1 MKYKD
6 LVITA
11 TQQDTGKL
19 TIFNSFDTP
28 NVEIA
33 LACRASA
40 SIPLVFEPVEIN
52 GKKYVDGGYLDNIPT
67 KYFKDNEPG
76 FKAKEVTD
84 DMEEITLA
92 QKQGRTLAMAF
103 GSGMEADANIAIY
116 SAKKFENPSEIV
128 KFLADVLFKMLA
140 KVGGKFK
147 YTETLKETNE
157 QLRENALNTV
167 VLDTAGIDT
176 LDFKDAQKYSD
187 YLHIKGYCQTRE
199 YLNNHEL
206 GKAADKTFEYQN
218 FLLNVYEVYDNKN
231 LHKTF
236 GTKLLEMFDSSGERS
251 FSKWQG
257 GVIENHDDK
266 AKMLLSFCRT
276 GALNEKELQE
286 NFKEYVIIA
295 ATSRNNTLK
304 ADTKSLKALLHN
316 IK

>member
-116 SAKKFENPSEIV
+116 SAKKI
-128 KFLADVLFKMLA
+128 
-140 KVGGKFK
+140 
-147 YTETLKETNE
+147 
-157 QLRENALNTV
+157 
-167 VLDTAGIDT
+167 
-176 LDFKDAQKYSD
+176 
-187 YLHIKGYCQTRE
+187 
-199 YLNNHEL
+199 
-206 GKAADKTFEYQN
+206 
-218 FLLNVYEVYDNKN
+218 
-231 LHKTF
+231 
-236 GTKLLEMFDSSGERS
+236 
-251 FSKWQG
+251 
-257 GVIENHDDK
+257 
-266 AKMLLSFCRT
+266 
-276 GALNEKELQE
+276 
-286 NFKEYVIIA
+286 
-295 ATSRNNTLK
+295 
-304 ADTKSLKALLHN
+304 
-316 IK
+316 